1 MKVSLPKDINKTQR
15 KITLRSWIT
24 LLIGAAVLLRLFFL
38 LQLLGFLLIPRL
50 LFCCVLAVPVILLA
64 FGTLSGLELTV
75 IVNRIWQD
83 IIYNA
88 NRRPFQRRD

>member
-24 LLIGAAVLLRLFFL
+24 LLIGAAVLLGLFFL

-50 LFCCVLAVPVILLA
+50 LFCCVLAVPVSLLA
-64 FGTLSGLELTV
+64 VGTQSHMARHHLQCQSATVPKEGLT
-75 IVNRIWQD
+75 
-83 IIYNA
+83 
-88 NRRPFQRRD
+88 RR